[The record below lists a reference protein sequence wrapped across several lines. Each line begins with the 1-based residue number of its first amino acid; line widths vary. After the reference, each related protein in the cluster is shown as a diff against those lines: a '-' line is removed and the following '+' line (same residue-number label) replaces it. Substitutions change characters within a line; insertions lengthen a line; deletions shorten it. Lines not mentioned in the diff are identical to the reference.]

1 MQRLTWEGVALHE
14 GELPGYAASHGC
26 IRLPHEFA
34 VRLWRATNIGSRVI
48 ISYDEVAP
56 VEFAHPRLFG
66 PQATGEQT
74 VTVEPDQNVIALRY
88 SAMGLSSPSGAEL
101 DQPPIIPPRPVLG
114 QIGPLA
120 GAPPNR
126 VLRSGPLS
134 ILISQRDQRMYVRK
148 DFKPMF
154 DIPVAIAN
162 LGQPLGSHLFMATAQ
177 DEDKKT
183 LRWTVVSTLAAKSQR
198 VASAKEAFDRLEIPK
213 DAVDR
218 VSALMSVG
226 ATIIITDQGLSRHP
240 SLDSDYMISTR

>member
-1 MQRLTWEGVALHE
+1 M
-14 GELPGYAASHGC
+14 
-26 IRLPHEFA
+26 
-34 VRLWRATNIGSRVI
+34 I

-56 VEFAHPRLFG
+56 IEFAHPRLFE
-66 PQATGEQT
+66 PQVEVEKT
-74 VTVEPDQNVIALRY
+74 VTMEPDQNVIPSRF
-88 SAMGLSSPSGAEL
+88 SAVGLSSPSGAEL
-101 DQPPIIPPRPVLG
+101 DQPPIIPPRPILG

-120 GAPPNR
+120 GAPQNR
-126 VLRSGPLS
+126 GLRSGPLS

-183 LRWTVVSTLAAKSQR
+183 LRWKVVSMPSPLPAKSLI
-198 VASAKEAFDRLEIPK
+198 VSSPKEAFDRLEIPK
-213 DAVDR
+213 DTVDR
-218 VSALMSVG
+218 ISALMSVG
-226 ATIIITDQGLSRHP
+226 ATIIITDQGFSPHS